1 MEEVTVTRKYQI
13 TIPRN
18 TRSKLGIEIGDRL
31 LVKEEEGRIVIEI
44 PKRVGDP
51 SEFLWNLSKKPT
63 NIDVV
68 KLVEDSWSQT

>member
-1 MEEVTVTRKYQI
+1 LEEVTVTRKYQI

>member
-31 LVKEEEGRIVIEI
+31 LVKEEDGRIVIEI
-44 PKRVGDP
+44 PKRVADP
-51 SEFLWNLSKKPT
+51 SEFLWDLSKKPR
-63 NIDVV
+63 NIDAV
-68 KLVEDSWSQT
+68 KLVEDSWSHT